1 MKVSEALN
9 KRISTR
15 AFLDTPVSKETV
27 TKLLEIASRAPS
39 GGNLQPWQVIVVGGA
54 EKEAISLAAK
64 TALAGNPRGE
74 AGHDIPIYPANL
86 KEPYRSRRYKVGEDM
101 YALLGIPREDK
112 AARFQWL
119 VNNYD
124 FFGAP
129 VGLFFVMDTCMGKGQ
144 FAHLGMFM
152 QSIALAATEMGLASC
167 MQEAW
172 GMVRETLHKHFELAE
187 NEVLYCGMAL
197 GFADNDA
204 EVNQLRTERST
215 IEDFVSFKDC

>member
-39 GGNLQPWQVIVVGGA
+39 GGNLQPWKVIVVGGA
-54 EKEAISLAAK
+54 EKEAISFAAK
-64 TALAGNPRGE
+64 TALAGNPKGE
-74 AGHDIPIYPANL
+74 AGDDIPIYPANL

-129 VGLFFVMDTCMGKGQ
+129 VGLFFVMDTSMGKGQ

>member
-1 MKVSEALN
+1 MKVTDALN
-9 KRISTR
+9 SRISTR
-15 AFLDTPVSKETV
+15 AFLDTPVSKETI
-27 TKLLEIASRAPS
+27 TELLERASHSPS
-39 GGNLQPWQVIVVGGA
+39 GGNLQPWKVIVVAGE
-54 EKEAISLAAK
+54 EKEAASMAAK
-64 TALAGNPRGE
+64 MALANNPKGE
-74 AGHDIPIYPANL
+74 AEGELSIYPTDL

-119 VNNYD
+119 VNNFD

-129 VGLFFVMDTCMGKGQ
+129 VGLFFVMDECMGKGQ

-152 QSIALAATEMGLASC
+152 QSIALVAAEMGLATC

-172 GMVRETLHKHFELAE
+172 GMARTSLHKHFELPE
-187 NEVLYCGMAL
+187 TDVLYCGMAL

-204 EVNQLRTERST
+204 EVNQLKTDRASVEEFT
-215 IEDFVSFKDC
+215 SFKGI